1 MASEKTSDASR
12 IRGVPEGM
20 RVGERFAK
28 DVAFTEESIRQF
40 ASHVGDTNPLHHD
53 RAAAAAS
60 PFGGIIASGT
70 HTSAMML
77 AAVPDYLRAWQPNVG
92 LEASVR
98 MLRPVRAGDRA
109 RIEWEVTDI
118 ADTPKLKGWIVTLTG
133 RLVRDDGVVAVTAV
147 SKSLVYWPGART

>member
-1 MASEKTSDASR
+1 MASEATSEASSNSR
-12 IRGVPEGM
+12 VPEGM

-40 ASHVGDTNPLHHD
+40 ASYVGDTNPLHHD
-53 RAAAAAS
+53 QVSAVAS
-60 PFGGIIASGT
+60 PFGAIIASGT

-77 AAVPDYLRAWQPNVG
+77 AAVPDYLRAWQQNVG

-109 RIEWEVTDI
+109 HIEWEVTDI
-118 ADTPKLKGWIVTLTG
+118 ADTPKLKGWIVTLNG

-147 SKSLVYWPGART
+147 SKSLVYWPGTRA